1 MSASHTV
8 SGKQVSSHHSSDSE
22 DFGAKGS
29 LNSRMTTKLLG
40 DRVATQKTKSE
51 SRCCGTVAKWVGIA
65 AAVTLFVIGTI
76 GLLVYLN
83 KLSIGWQGVGNIS
96 QQMGLYG
103 MLGGLGAS
111 AIITILLTVSC
122 CMNRAGANA
131 QQTRQLHRQE
141 ETTQI

>member
-1 MSASHTV
+1 MSHTPPV
-8 SGKQVSSHHSSDSE
+8 DSGKHSSFLLSSE
-22 DFGAKGS
+22 SKEVQIGS
-29 LNSRMTTKLLG
+29 SQGRKVTPLLDERG
-40 DRVATQKTKSE
+40 TIQKTKSE
-51 SRCCGTVAKWVGIA
+51 SRCCGTVAKWIGVA
-65 AAVTLFVIGTI
+65 AAITLLVIGTI